1 MGDIPECSIDRIHI
15 RLDEIREAIE
25 AIRISHATYAGR
37 QERAE
42 QDVSSLRDTVAKVS
56 VYVEQYRGDRKFV
69 LGIIACI
76 AAFNGL
82 GYKLATN
89 YLDEMNEGIKAAKRE
104 ASLNAAEIAAL
115 RDDISRLPKHLPSP
129 VERK

>member
-1 MGDIPECSIDRIHI
+1 MNDVPECSIDRIHD
-15 RLDEIREAIE
+15 RLDKIIAAIE
-25 AIRISHATYAGR
+25 EIKIAQAKYSGR
-37 QERAE
+37 QDRQE
-42 QDVSSLRDTVAKVS
+42 QDVSGLRDAVAKVS

-89 YLDEMNEGIKAAKRE
+89 YLDEINTSIKAAKHE
-104 ASLNAAEIAAL
+104 AALNAADIAAL
-115 RDDISRLPKHLPSP
+115 RDDISRLPKAT
-129 VERK
+129 VVK